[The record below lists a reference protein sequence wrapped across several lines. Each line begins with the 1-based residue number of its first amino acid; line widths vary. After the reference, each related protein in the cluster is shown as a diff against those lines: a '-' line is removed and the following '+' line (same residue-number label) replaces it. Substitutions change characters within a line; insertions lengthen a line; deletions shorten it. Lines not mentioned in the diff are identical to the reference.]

1 MNEYIQQIL
10 VILQELLDEHRQLI
24 EYGNAKTEAITTN
37 SVETISYISSK
48 EKKSLERILD
58 LEQRRAFLVGKYML
72 SQKITGQQ
80 RSFKME
86 KLIQAVFQADE
97 KQQLQKLWKELG
109 AVIAELQG
117 INEFNQ
123 QLVKM
128 TLEYLHF
135 TQDLLLGP
143 EEEDVTYH
151 RAVQG
156 MSNNRNSRFNMR
168 T

>member
-10 VILQELLDEHRQLI
+10 SVLQELTDEHRQLV
-24 EYGNAKTEAITTN
+24 EYGKAKTEAIRHN
-37 SVETISYISSK
+37 QVETISFISNK
-48 EKKSLERILD
+48 EKKILERLLE
-58 LEQRRAFLVGKYML
+58 LEQQRAFLVGKYML
-72 SQKITGQQ
+72 SHKVTGQQ

-86 KLIQAVFQADE
+86 KLIQMVFQAEE
-97 KQQLQKLWKELG
+97 KQQLQRMWKELN
-109 AVIAELQG
+109 AVITELQD

-156 MSNNRNSRFNMR
+156 MAQQRNGRFNIR